1 MPGRR
6 CASATARPP
15 DEDRVMNEAL
25 GPLAGR
31 RIVVGVSGSIAA
43 YKAVALV
50 RLLADRGAVVDVAM
64 TKAATRF
71 VGPLTFASLTHRP
84 VLDDVFELDAD
95 QQIAHIELAEAAD
108 AIVLAPA
115 TANLLGELA
124 AGLVGDAV
132 TAIACASRAPV
143 LVAPAMDAGMW
154 THPATQRNV
163 ATLREF
169 GYVIVEPEVGE
180 LASGLTGIGRLAE
193 PATIVAQ
200 VEHLFARSGDLDG
213 VRVVVS
219 AGGTREPIDPVR
231 FIGNRSSGKMGVAVA
246 EAARDRGAS
255 VTLVA
260 GAMSVTPPRGVTI
273 VEATTAAAMREAII
287 RAAPQADIL
296 VMAAAVADFAPARAS
311 QRKIKRSGENLQ
323 IELVPNPDI
332 VAEVGE
338 MPDDV
343 RPFLIGFAAESTDLE
358 ANAAAKLRD
367 KGLDLIVG
375 NVVGG
380 PFDAIG
386 SDENKVTV
394 FGVEGALT
402 DWPMLPK
409 RQVAERLWDLIV
421 DRYRKARS
429 AATGDGSRGRRRR
442 S

>member
-1 MPGRR
+1 V
-6 CASATARPP
+6 TEAR
-15 DEDRVMNEAL
+15 

-43 YKAVALV
+43 YKSVVLV
-50 RLLADRGAVVDVAM
+50 RRLLEGGAIVDVAM
-64 TKAATRF
+64 TPAATRF

-84 VLDDVFELDAD
+84 VLTDVLELDGD
-95 QQIAHIELAEAAD
+95 QQIAHIELAEGAD

-115 TANLLGELA
+115 TANLIGELA
-124 AGLVGDAV
+124 AGLVNDAV
-132 TAIACASRAPV
+132 TAITCASRAPV
-143 LVAPAMDAGMW
+143 VIAPAMDAGMW

-169 GYVIVEPEVGE
+169 GYLVIEPEVGA

-193 PATIVAQ
+193 PAAIAEA
-200 VEHLFARSGDLDG
+200 VERLFARAGDLDG
-213 VRVVVS
+213 LRVVVS
-219 AGGTREPIDPVR
+219 AGGTREPLDPVR
-231 FIGNRSSGKMGVAVA
+231 FIGNRSSGKMGAAIA
-246 EAARDRGAS
+246 EAARDRGAA
-255 VTLVA
+255 VTLIA
-260 GAMSVTPPRGVTI
+260 GAMSVTPPRGVT
-273 VEATTAAAMREAII
+273 VVNATTATQMREAVI

-311 QRKIKRSGENLQ
+311 QRKIKRSGANLQ

-338 MPDDV
+338 MPEGV
-343 RPFLIGFAAESTDLE
+343 RPFLIGFAAESDDLE
-358 ANAAAKLRD
+358 ANATGKLRD

-380 PFDAIG
+380 PFDAVG

-394 FGVEGALT
+394 FGVEGQLT
-402 DWPMLPK
+402 EWPMLPK
-409 RQVAERLWDLIV
+409 RQVAERLWDLIA
-421 DRYRKARS
+421 DRYAR
-429 AATGDGSRGRRRR
+429 APGGAGEPDTADRGRRR

>member
-1 MPGRR
+1 
-6 CASATARPP
+6 
-15 DEDRVMNEAL
+15 MNDQA
-25 GPLAGR
+25 GALAGR

-43 YKAVALV
+43 YKAVGLV
-50 RLLADRGAVVDVAM
+50 RLLTERDAVVDVAM
-64 TKAATRF
+64 TAAATRF
-71 VGPLTFASLTHRP
+71 VRPLTFASLTHRP

-115 TANLLGELA
+115 TANLIGELA
-124 AGLVGDAV
+124 AGLVNDAV

-143 LVAPAMDAGMW
+143 IVAPAMDAGMW

-163 ATLREF
+163 GTLREF
-169 GYVIVEPEVGE
+169 GYLVVEPEVGE

-193 PATIVAQ
+193 PQTILEA
-200 VEHLFARSGDLDG
+200 VERLFARSGDLEG
-213 VRVVVS
+213 LHVVVS
-219 AGGTREPIDPVR
+219 AGGTREPLDPVR
-231 FIGNRSSGKMGVAVA
+231 FIGNRSSGKMGAAIA
-246 EAARDRGAS
+246 EAARDRGAA
-255 VTLVA
+255 VTLIA
-260 GAMSVTPPRGVTI
+260 GAMSVTPPRGVT
-273 VEATTAAAMREAII
+273 VVDATTAQAMREAVL
-287 RAAPQADIL
+287 RAASGADIL

-343 RPFLIGFAAESTDLE
+343 RPFLIGFAAESDDLE
-358 ANAAAKLRD
+358 ANATGKLRD

-394 FGVEGALT
+394 FGVEGPLT

-421 DRYRKARS
+421 DRYRKAS
-429 AATGDGSRGRRRR
+429 APEAGRERPARPAGS
-442 S
+442 

>member
-1 MPGRR
+1 M
-6 CASATARPP
+6 SDEQATA
-15 DEDRVMNEAL
+15 A
-25 GPLAGR
+25 LAGR
-31 RIVVGVSGSIAA
+31 RLVVGVSGSIAA
-43 YKAVALV
+43 YKAVLV
-50 RLLADRGAVVDVAM
+50 VRRLLAGGAIVDVAM
-64 TKAATRF
+64 TPAAIRF
-71 VGPLTFASLTHRP
+71 VAPLTFEALTHRP
-84 VLDDVFELDAD
+84 VLTDVMELDAD
-95 QQIAHIELAEAAD
+95 RQIAHIELAEGAD
-108 AIVLAPA
+108 AIVVAPA
-115 TANLLGELA
+115 TANLLAELA
-124 AGLVGDAV
+124 AGLVHDAV
-132 TAIACASRAPV
+132 TAIACASRAPM
-143 LVAPAMDAGMW
+143 LLAPAMDAGMW

-163 ATLREF
+163 ATLRDF
-169 GYVIVEPEVGE
+169 GALVIEPEVGE

-193 PATIVAQ
+193 PEKIVEA
-200 VEHLFARSGDLDG
+200 VERLFARSGDLDG

-296 VMAAAVADFAPARAS
+296 VMAAAVADFAPVRPEK
-311 QRKIKRSGENLQ
+311 RKIKRDGSALNV
-323 IELVPNPDI
+323 ELRPNPDI

-338 MPDDV
+338 MPDGV
-343 RPFLIGFAAESTDLE
+343 RPFLIGFAAESDELE
-358 ANAAAKLRD
+358 ANATGKLRD

-394 FGVEGALT
+394 FGVEGALS

-409 RQVAERLWDLIV
+409 RQVAERLWDLIA
-421 DRYRKARS
+421 DRYRKARPTS
-429 AATGDGSRGRRRR
+429 SSGGRARGRGR